1 MERLDRTETNSP
13 KAGGEASLN
22 EVDLV
27 TSQKMD
33 RRMLLKTD
41 AVILVQLVAIATLEF
56 LDKNSLAYS
65 AILGLRT
72 DTNLV
77 GQQYSW
83 LGSIFYFGYLS
94 ALPLSAFL
102 VTRMRVGQLVGISTA
117 GWGVCLMCMAACHN
131 FGGLATVRF
140 FLGVFEASI
149 LPCFMNLSAAW
160 YKRSEQPLRTA
171 FWYNTFAGIF
181 GGICAYGI
189 ATRDAPLESWKIMF
203 LIYGSI
209 TVVIGTLSTFLLPDK
224 PARAWFLNATEK
236 VQAEVRLKENQQ
248 VSESTNFSFAQC
260 LEALLSPEYWTL
272 VIFAIAQSITNAGV
286 TNFNPLV
293 ISGFGFSAQR
303 TTLLATPQAAV
314 AFIAQST
321 LSILVLYLPNIR
333 CLIWVFS
340 CLPALAGALMIHLVD
355 HTTQRGTALA
365 GVYLMGFYNVSW
377 VMALALATA
386 NTSGKTK
393 KAFVSSSMAVA
404 YAVGNI
410 VGPQFFRSDQ
420 SPTYKLGI
428 FAMLVCYIIMA
439 CCGIAYWGIVL
450 WLNKSRASAQA
461 KTSTPEGHSVA
472 MNDQGKLDMTDREN
486 VNFVYAY

>member
-1 MERLDRTETNSP
+1 MEQLNRTEMNYP
-13 KAGGEASLN
+13 KAVGEPSMSEIDVN
-22 EVDLV
+22 M
-27 TSQKMD
+27 SQKMD
-33 RRMLLKTD
+33 RRIIIKTD

-102 VTRMRVGQLVGISTA
+102 VTRMPVGQLVGISTA
-117 GWGVCLMCMAACHN
+117 GWGLCLMCMAACHN

-149 LPCFMNLSAAW
+149 LPSFMNLSAAW

-189 ATRDAPLESWKIMF
+189 ATLDSPLESWKIMF

-209 TVVIGTLSTFLLPDK
+209 TVVVGTLSTFFLPDK
-224 PARAWFLNATEK
+224 PSRAWFLNAAEK
-236 VQAEVRLKENQQ
+236 VQAEARLKENQQ
-248 VSESTNFSFAQC
+248 VSDSTRFSFAQC
-260 LEALLSPEYWTL
+260 CEALLSPEYWIL
-272 VIFAIAQSITNAGV
+272 IIFAVAQSITNAGV

-321 LSILVLYLPNIR
+321 LSILVLYLSNIR

-355 HTTQRGTALA
+355 HSTQRGTALA

-377 VMALALATA
+377 VMALALATT

-420 SPTYKLGI
+420 SPTYELGI

-439 CCGIAYWGIVL
+439 CCGIAYWGVIL
-450 WLNKSRASAQA
+450 WLNKSRALERVGVSQFD
-461 KTSTPEGHSVA
+461 TVA
-472 MNDQGKLDMTDREN
+472 MDEPGKLDVTDREN
-486 VNFVYAY
+486 IHFVYAY